1 MIDDKTESNEEIYK
15 DTETDG
21 ITKNVGG
28 EQTIQTSETKI
39 LKGTDTEVLIGKDIE
54 KVQKLEEDHESLQR
68 KILNKM
74 MK

>member
-54 KVQKLEEDHESLQR
+54 KVKKMEEDHESLQR